1 MTNKGSRAQTPLPAR
16 ALTLAPALLAA
27 GLAVAGGAAAQ
38 DSASVEA
45 LQRQNEELQ
54 RQLDELRAQMQEI
67 RQMLPAVTAPVAER
81 PQAPPAG
88 RLALPPS
95 GPTELPPPVLVDGN
109 PVVTSG
115 NERVTLAISGQI
127 NRAMNLAN
135 DGSSTQ
141 TYYVDNDASNS
152 RIRFVGTGQVT
163 DDFTLGSK
171 IEVAIAPNESSEV
184 SQNNEDSGNFF
195 DERFVEIWG
204 ESEEFGKL
212 SLGKGSTASDNT
224 AEVDL
229 SGTGVVMYASIADPV
244 GGLQFRTKEGDLTGI
259 GVNDAFTDF
268 DGLGRKNRLRYD
280 TPNFG
285 GFSLAVSTISNGQYD
300 TGLFWAAELGS
311 FEAAAAAALARPNT
325 DDVDYRADGSASILH
340 VPSGLNL
347 TVSSG
352 FDESN
357 DGGNPSSYYLK
368 GGWIAEFFD
377 IGTTNF
383 GVDVN
388 RTVNN
393 PTPSDSGWSTG
404 FAVVQNVSDFGLQL
418 YSQVRYYEL
427 DRNNDPSV
435 DGITAFTVGT
445 RIRF

>member
-1 MTNKGSRAQTPLPAR
+1 MTNKGSRVPSPLPAR
-16 ALTLAPALLAA
+16 ALTLAPAMLVA
-27 GLAVAGGAAAQ
+27 GFAVAGGAAAQ

-54 RQLDELRAQMQEI
+54 RQLDELRAEMQEI
-67 RQMLPAVTAPVAER
+67 RQMLPAATAAATDR
-81 PQAPPAG
+81 PEAPPAG
-88 RLALPPS
+88 GLALPPS

-152 RIRFVGTGQVT
+152 RIRFVGTGRVT
-163 DDFTLGSK
+163 EDVTLGSK

-259 GVNDAFTDF
+259 AVNNAFTDF

-280 TPNFG
+280 TPDFG

-300 TGLFWAAELGS
+300 AGLFWAAELGG
-311 FEAAAAAALARPNT
+311 FEAAAAAAIAKPDA

-347 TVSSG
+347 TLSTG
-352 FDESN
+352 FDESS

-368 GGWIAEFFD
+368 GGWIADFFD
-377 IGTTNF
+377 FGSTNF
-383 GVDVN
+383 GVDIN
-388 RTVNN
+388 RSVNN
-393 PTPSDSGWSTG
+393 PTPSDKGWSTG
-404 FAVVQNVSDFGLQL
+404 FAVVQDVNDFGLQL

-427 DRNNDPSV
+427 DRNNNPSV

-445 RIRF
+445 RIKF

>member
-1 MTNKGSRAQTPLPAR
+1 MTMPGTRAPTPSPAR
-16 ALTLAPALLAA
+16 AVALAPVLLVA
-27 GLAVAGGAAAQ
+27 GLTMAGAAAAQ
-38 DSASVEA
+38 DSATVEA

-115 NERVTLAISGQI
+115 NERVTLAISGQV
-127 NRAMNLAN
+127 NRAINLAD

-141 TYYVDNDASNS
+141 TYYVDNDTSNS
-152 RIRFVGTGQVT
+152 RVRFVGTGRVT
-163 DDFTLGSK
+163 DDLTLGSK

-184 SQNNEDSGNFF
+184 SQNNEDSGTFF
-195 DERFVEIWG
+195 DERVVEVWG
-204 ESEEFGKL
+204 QSDEFGKI
-212 SLGKGSTASDNT
+212 SLGKGNTASDGT
-224 AEVDL
+224 SEVDL
-229 SGTGVVMYASIADPV
+229 SGTDVIMYASVADPV
-244 GGLQFRTKEGDLTGI
+244 GGLQFRTKGGDLTGVA
-259 GVNDAFTDF
+259 VNDAFNDF
-268 DGLGRKNRLRYD
+268 DGLSRKNRLRYD
-280 TPNFG
+280 TPSLA
-285 GFSLAVSTISNGQYD
+285 GFSLAVSTITNGQYD
-300 TGLFWAAELGS
+300 AGLFWAAEVGG
-311 FEAAAAAALARPNT
+311 FKAAAAAALAKPNT

-340 VPSGLNL
+340 VPTGLNL
-347 TVSSG
+347 TLSSG
-352 FDESN
+352 FDESD

-368 GGWIAEFFD
+368 VGWIADFFD
-377 IGTTNF
+377 FGSTNF

-388 RTVNN
+388 RSVNN
-393 PTPSDSGWSTG
+393 PTPSDSGWSFG
-404 FAVVQNVSDFGLQL
+404 GAVVQNISDFGLQL

-445 RIRF
+445 RIKF